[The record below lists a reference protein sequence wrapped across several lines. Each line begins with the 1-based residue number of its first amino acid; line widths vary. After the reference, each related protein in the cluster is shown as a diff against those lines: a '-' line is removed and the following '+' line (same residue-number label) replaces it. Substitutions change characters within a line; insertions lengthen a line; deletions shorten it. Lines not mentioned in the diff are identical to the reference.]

1 MGSRLRAAFLLR
13 RGFCMNIY
21 VYSDESGV
29 FDRYHNDKF
38 VFAGLIFL
46 DKTSKDKMSRKYS
59 KAEKDIRK
67 NSRYTPED
75 ELKASIISNKEKS
88 KLYRSLNRCYKFAVV
103 VDQKRVNIQIFNSK
117 KDKQRYLDYVY
128 KIAVKRALQNMIQR
142 NLIVKNDV
150 ERMFFYVDEHTT
162 ATNGRF
168 ELKEGLEQEFRY
180 GTYNTNYSIYYEP
193 IFPSLKEL
201 KLEYCNSSS
210 KSLIRAADIVANNVY
225 HKAVTDQDIWEIN
238 RNMHVII
245 QP

>member
-1 MGSRLRAAFLLR
+1 
-13 RGFCMNIY
+13 MNIY

-88 KLYRSLNRCYKFAVV
+88 KLYRSLNQCYKFAVV

-162 ATNGRF
+162 ATNGRY

>member
-1 MGSRLRAAFLLR
+1 M
-13 RGFCMNIY
+13 
-21 VYSDESGV
+21 
-29 FDRYHNDKF
+29 
-38 VFAGLIFL
+38 
-46 DKTSKDKMSRKYS
+46 
-59 KAEKDIRK
+59 
-67 NSRYTPED
+67 
-75 ELKASIISNKEKS
+75 
-88 KLYRSLNRCYKFAVV
+88 
-103 VDQKRVNIQIFNSK
+103 
-117 KDKQRYLDYVY
+117 DYVY

-162 ATNGRF
+162 ATNGRY

-201 KLEYCNSSS
+201 KLEYCNSIS

>member
-1 MGSRLRAAFLLR
+1 M
-13 RGFCMNIY
+13 
-21 VYSDESGV
+21 
-29 FDRYHNDKF
+29 
-38 VFAGLIFL
+38 
-46 DKTSKDKMSRKYS
+46 
-59 KAEKDIRK
+59 
-67 NSRYTPED
+67 
-75 ELKASIISNKEKS
+75 
-88 KLYRSLNRCYKFAVV
+88 
-103 VDQKRVNIQIFNSK
+103 
-117 KDKQRYLDYVY
+117 DYVY

-162 ATNGRF
+162 ATNGRY

-201 KLEYCNSSS
+201 KLEYCNSSP

>member
-1 MGSRLRAAFLLR
+1 M
-13 RGFCMNIY
+13 
-21 VYSDESGV
+21 
-29 FDRYHNDKF
+29 
-38 VFAGLIFL
+38 
-46 DKTSKDKMSRKYS
+46 
-59 KAEKDIRK
+59 
-67 NSRYTPED
+67 
-75 ELKASIISNKEKS
+75 
-88 KLYRSLNRCYKFAVV
+88 NRCYKFAVV

-162 ATNGRF
+162 ATNGRY